1 MCVDVGVVGATGPL
15 GSALAGRLAAV
26 GVSVGV
32 GSRDLARAKAVV
44 TRLEADWPEVRG
56 RLEAVENEH
65 AARAAIVV
73 LAVPWEALARTVD
86 PMVHTLEGKV
96 VVSLGNALMRV
107 GDEFQPVTVP
117 RGSVTAMVQSLLPRS
132 LVVGALHHVPAR
144 SLANLARPVGAD
156 TMVISDHT
164 SASHTLRDLL
174 ERIPGLRV
182 LEVGSLA
189 LAPAVESMT
198 AALLNLNLRYR
209 GQASL
214 AITGLEGAH

>member
-1 MCVDVGVVGATGPL
+1 MDVGIVGATGPL
-15 GSALAGRLAAV
+15 GSALAARLASV

-32 GSRDLARAKAVV
+32 GSREVTRAKGVV

-56 RLEAVENEH
+56 RLAAVENEQ

-107 GDEFQPVTVP
+107 GEEFQPVTVP
-117 RGSVTAMVQSLLPRS
+117 RGSVTAMVQSLLPQS

-144 SLANLARPVGAD
+144 ALANLARPVGAD
-156 TMVISDHT
+156 TLVVSDHA
-164 SASHTLRDLL
+164 SASHTVHALL
-174 ERIPGLRV
+174 ERVPGLRV
-182 LEVGSLA
+182 LVVGSLA

-214 AITGLEGAH
+214 TVTGLEGSH

>member
-1 MCVDVGVVGATGPL
+1 VDVGIVGATGPL
-15 GSALAGRLAAV
+15 GSALAARLASV

-32 GSRDLARAKAVV
+32 GSREVTRAKGVV

-56 RLEAVENEH
+56 RLAAVENEQ

-107 GDEFQPVTVP
+107 GEEFQPVTVP
-117 RGSVTAMVQSLLPRS
+117 RGSVTAMVQSLLPQS

-144 SLANLARPVGAD
+144 ALANLARPVGAD
-156 TMVISDHT
+156 TLVVSDHA
-164 SASHTLRDLL
+164 SASHTVHALL
-174 ERIPGLRV
+174 ERVPGLRV
-182 LEVGSLA
+182 LVVGSLA

-214 AITGLEGAH
+214 TVTGLEGSH

>member
-1 MCVDVGVVGATGPL
+1 VDVGIVGATGPL
-15 GSALAGRLAAV
+15 GSALAARLASV

-32 GSRDLARAKAVV
+32 GSREVTRAKGVV

-56 RLEAVENEH
+56 RLAAVENEQ

-86 PMVHTLEGKV
+86 PLVHTLEGKV

-107 GDEFQPVTVP
+107 GEEFQPVTVP
-117 RGSVTAMVQSLLPRS
+117 RGSVTAMVQSLLPQS

-144 SLANLARPVGAD
+144 ALANLARPVGAD
-156 TMVISDHT
+156 TLVVSDHA
-164 SASHTLRDLL
+164 SASHTVHALL
-174 ERIPGLRV
+174 ERVPGLRV
-182 LEVGSLA
+182 LVVGSLA

-214 AITGLEGAH
+214 TVTGLEGSH